1 MVFCLTQYFF
11 HLLFVLIALPIGSQ
25 CVSVGLTELLFTPG
39 LGKSGAVIPI
49 SSEYSVPRD
58 VLFSNKKAFA
68 LW

>member
-11 HLLFVLIALPIGSQ
+11 HLLFGLIAVPVGFW
-25 CVSVGLTELLFTPG
+25 CVCVGLTELLFTPG

-49 SSEYSVPRD
+49 SSEYAVPRV
-58 VLFSNKKAFA
+58 VLFSDKKAFA